1 MKSLKHCAAKIFA
14 VLLAVSVCFSS
25 MIFTTSAATSPYLF
39 YLVYSDLQMNKTSA
53 DQRYGANSNHV
64 NSQQLTNGDSSRG
77 ITGSVVYLAQ
87 NEREGFQIYFHEQTE
102 SRPLRVEVGEFRN
115 ADGELLE
122 SSIYN
127 EAYFRPWANG
137 DQLGEA
143 LVPYRG
149 ETVTTVLNENNTF
162 YVELISSED
171 QTPGNYTSTVTLYDG
186 EEVLEK
192 KPITAVVWNFALP
205 ESHYATALMGLYNSA
220 SGYGETKGFL
230 MLNGVRFSNWTDIV
244 PEDMELA
251 ESIIEG
257 WQECLLEHGITPYE
271 LPRFLID
278 NDEKAAELAM
288 ADTRRKMFSV
298 PITGSLSSAA
308 VQEKILQYKNVV
320 NGNPLLEDKAFFYT
334 ADEPAWGEGSDTSA
348 FDNNIAILESLWPN
362 SHRMV
367 PFYNSTNFE
376 IIMSKLKATTD
387 VLCLNQQL
395 VFESDDAF
403 NEYAYGDTW
412 HVKLR
417 YPGDIRFGSFE
428 LWRYG
433 KSPAGVFRRIFF
445 WQSSLLEDNG
455 MLYYNCGYTPYVNG
469 EPYNVWDTYTLP
481 GASGIQTGNGN
492 GVLLYPGAPIGED
505 PTEPIVSLRL
515 KQISSG
521 LDDYDYL
528 TLAKE
533 FLGEDNQ
540 VLKNAINKVFVNY
553 EKYGLQYIFSSEPH
567 DNVSVDFIAWECAT
581 MNSARIMLGNALS
594 NANTEHN
601 YGDWE
606 RVVEPDSEHDGLEI
620 RTCADC
626 SAQESRPVSR
636 CGEGMHSYTYTDNG
650 DGTHTAV
657 CSVCGYETV
666 QAHNEEILPAVEPT
680 CTSEGL
686 TEGAVCSDCGAVIK
700 AQTAVEKLP
709 HTPSDWY
716 YASNGIFEKECTV
729 CHNILDVQ
737 KVEITLSDEN
747 ITLTRGDTAQ
757 LNAEAAP
764 FAKLVFSSEN
774 SDIACVDSQGKITAK
789 SAGETAIIVKVEGTD
804 IQKACKVTVNPKAYT
819 VTWVIDGVSTEEQI
833 YEGAALTAPDVKD
846 KPGYQFT
853 GWTPAVPDKMPSE
866 NLTFTAVF
874 EPITN
879 ITSVSIVPV
888 NASDELSGQVIYH
901 QVPWYMSW
909 TSQSV
914 DLTVQ
919 TNDNSK
925 IASVHW
931 VYANWSVT
939 APEADILNPDAMTA
953 TVRPTWGLSARSCW
967 VQAVVTDIYGNQ
979 IVSDPVKVRF
989 YNWSWQK

>member
-1 MKSLKHCAAKIFA
+1 MKRIKTFAAKIAA

-25 MIFTTSAATSPYLF
+25 MIFSASAATSPYLF

-102 SRPLRVEVGEFRN
+102 SRPLRVEVDEFRN
-115 ADGELLE
+115 ENGELLE
-122 SSIYN
+122 SAIYN
-127 EAYFRPWANG
+127 EAYFRPWNNG

-162 YVELISSED
+162 YVELISSKD
-171 QTPGNYTSTVTLYDG
+171 QTPGNYTSKVTLYDG
-186 EEVLEK
+186 DEVLEE

-230 MLNGVRFSNWTDIV
+230 MLNGVRFSNWSDIV

-251 ESIIEG
+251 ESIVEG

-298 PITGSLSSAA
+298 PITGSLTSSA

-320 NGNPLLEDKAFFYT
+320 NGNPLLEDKAFFYAT
-334 ADEPAWGEGSDTSA
+334 DEPSWGEGSDTSA
-348 FDNNIAILESLWPN
+348 FDKNIEILESLWPN
-362 SHRMV
+362 SHKMV
-367 PFYNSTNFE
+367 PFYNSANFE
-376 IIMSKLKATTD
+376 IIMSKLKSTTD
-387 VLCLNQQL
+387 VLCLNQGL
-395 VFESDDAF
+395 VFSHDGAF
-403 NEYAYGDTW
+403 DEYVNGDSW

-417 YPGDIRFGSFE
+417 YPGDIQLGSFE
-428 LWRYG
+428 LWRWG
-433 KSPAGVFRRIFF
+433 KSPAGVFRRVFF
-445 WQSSLLEDNG
+445 WQSSLLGDNG

-469 EPYNVWDTYTLP
+469 EPYNVWDTYTMP

-505 PTEPIVSLRL
+505 PTKPIVSLRL

-567 DNVSVDFIAWECAT
+567 DGVSVDYIAWECST
-581 MNSARIMLGNALS
+581 MNAARIMLGNALS
-594 NANTEHN
+594 NANTQHN
-601 YGDWE
+601 YGDWV
-606 RVVEPDSEHDGLEI
+606 RAVEPDNEHDGLEI

-626 SAQESRPVSR
+626 SAQESRSISH
-636 CGEGMHSYTYTDNG
+636 CDSGMHSYTYTDNG
-650 DGTHTAV
+650 DGTHT
-657 CSVCGYETV
+657 CLCTECGYKAIEE
-666 QAHNEEILPAVEPT
+666 HSEEIVPAVEPT

-686 TEGAVCSDCGAVIK
+686 TEGLVCSDCGAVIK
-700 AQTAVEKLP
+700 AQLPVEKLP
-709 HTPSDWY
+709 HTPGEWY
-716 YASNGIFEKECTV
+716 YVSGGVFERECTV
-729 CHNILDVQ
+729 CHNIVDVQ
-737 KVEITLSDEN
+737 EVELTLSDDS
-747 ITLTRGDTAQ
+747 ITLTNGDTAK
-757 LNAEAAP
+757 LDASAAS
-764 FAKLVFSSEN
+764 FTNIVFSSEN
-774 SDIACVDSQGKITAK
+774 SKIATVDATGKITAK
-789 SAGETAIIVKVEGTD
+789 APGETAIIVKVEGTD
-804 IQKACKVTVNPKAYT
+804 IEKACKVTVEPKSYT
-819 VTWVIDGVSTEEQI
+819 ATWIIDGVSQTTTVQ
-833 YEGAALTAPDVKD
+833 EGDAIVPPEVEDI
-846 KPGYQFT
+846 PGYRFT
-853 GWTPAVPDKMPSE
+853 GWSPAVPDKMPSE

-874 EPITN
+874 EPIIN

-888 NASDELSGQVIYH
+888 NTSDEKSGQVIYH

-925 IASVHW
+925 IASVQW
-931 VYANWSVT
+931 VYANWSET
-939 APEADILNPDAMTA
+939 TPEANILNSDQMTA
-953 TVRPTWGLSARSCW
+953 TIRPTWGIGARSCW
-967 VQAVVTDIYGNQ
+967 VQAIVTDIYGNKT
-979 IVSDPVKVRF
+979 ISDPVKVRF
-989 YNWSWQK
+989 YNWDWQK